1 LSPCPAT
8 PILPTSHGKIELISA
23 IYIYIFSTFGNLGSE
38 RKKEK
43 AGYIKTSCEH
53 QSRSVEANTKEINNI
68 LMSHDT
74 SQLKKRTVCHK
85 QHQTHDGYL

>member
-1 LSPCPAT
+1 LET
-8 PILPTSHGKIELISA
+8 LVLK
-23 IYIYIFSTFGNLGSE
+23 E

-43 AGYIKTSCEH
+43 KTGYIKTSCEH